1 MAEWNAYYRNEDD
14 EEGQDEG
21 EEAGGETRAAV
32 AQRCVLGSNKA
43 KLFHFHPCVLLML
56 PLRYSSHL
64 PSHIFEYF
72 TCFSLEFLLF
82 SHDASMILP

>member
-43 KLFHFHPCVLLML
+43 K
-56 PLRYSSHL
+56 
-64 PSHIFEYF
+64 
-72 TCFSLEFLLF
+72 
-82 SHDASMILP
+82 

>member
-43 KLFHFHPCVLLML
+43 KSCHFHPCVLLML
-56 PLRYSSHL
+56 PLCYSSHL

-72 TCFSLEFLLF
+72 TFLSLEFSLF